1 MKLFREFL
9 AEAASDV
16 DLRKEPYA
24 SKIKEIFSREL
35 SKRYSFLGKVV
46 RSDFGD
52 STKAE
57 PSLFLYFDI
66 KGKVKELGSSR
77 NPEPIKKD
85 VEQWIMDSFNSGLLE
100 PLESQLPN
108 NRMIAPRGKPWI
120 IADDVYV
127 VELGKSVDCYKV
139 CIGLKVQ
146 AKPRATKPKKVRV
159 TRDKY
164 SGDFR
169 KIEAIVKDVLKQH
182 VDGTEVIAV
191 DCEIEEN
198 NVYPTVIFS
207 KLNRERAYEGRRVL
221 KNSLSDLEKALKNY
235 PVEIPDDPRIWD
247 DDEYDFVTMA
257 LPYNEDDE

>member
-1 MKLFREFL
+1 MKTFKEFL
-9 AEAASDV
+9 TEAASDV

-35 SKRYSFLGKVV
+35 SKRYSFLGKVI
-46 RSDFGD
+46 RSDFGR

-57 PSLFLYFDI
+57 PALSLYFDI
-66 KGKVKELGSSR
+66 NGKVKELGSSR

-85 VEQWIMDSFNSGLLE
+85 VEQWIADSLNSGLLE
-100 PLESQLPN
+100 PLESLLPN

-120 IADDVYV
+120 IADNAYI
-127 VELGKSVDCYKV
+127 VEMGKSVDCYLV
-139 CIGLKVQ
+139 HIGLKVQ
-146 AKPRATKPKKVRV
+146 AKPRASKPKKVRV
-159 TRDKY
+159 IRDRY

-182 VDGTEVIAV
+182 TDGTEVTAV
-191 DCEIEEN
+191 DCEIEEGN
-198 NVYPTVIFS
+198 IYPTVYFS
-207 KLNRERAYEGRRVL
+207 TLNRERAYEGRRVL

-247 DDEYDFVTMA
+247 DDDYDFVTMA